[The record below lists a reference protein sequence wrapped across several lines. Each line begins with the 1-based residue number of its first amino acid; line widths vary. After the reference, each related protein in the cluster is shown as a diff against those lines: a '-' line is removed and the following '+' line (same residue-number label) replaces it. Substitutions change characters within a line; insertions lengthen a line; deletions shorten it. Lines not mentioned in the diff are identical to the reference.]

1 MKKKILFLSFND
13 FSGGASIAAYNMFKS
28 IPDDKYEKFFYCIKK
43 FSNDKKV
50 KVIKISYLK
59 LIKIFFFIL
68 ITKFVNF
75 IYLSRF
81 QIKNSL
87 SIFKTKIL
95 QDLNIDSFDIVHIHW
110 FFNDFLSLHEM
121 LNIRNK
127 KVIISMHDLW
137 FCNGIHHYESKE
149 LNKFSKIIDKYFF
162 KKKINKILKNK
173 DIILTTP
180 SKWAKFFFLNKCKR
194 YNYKEELF
202 KIHII
207 KNPIKKFKINNKVE
221 LRKKYFFPQVE
232 NIGLIH
238 FEKKN
243 SYVKGYDSLFAIL
256 DKLNIKQTKKY
267 FIIFGNNSN
276 NFPVSKFPNLIFYN
290 FNYVNYYKLSV
301 LYQISD
307 YLILTSRQETF
318 SQLTS
323 ESISNNT
330 PVITFEG
337 SGQTELI
344 RHKYNGYIAKNNNIK
359 DFIQGI
365 DFFNNHNKFYNNEVY
380 LSKLYIENYYKNFLE
395 EIYD

>member
-13 FSGGASIAAYNMFKS
+13 FSGGASIAAYNIFKS
-28 IPDDKYEKFFYCIKK
+28 IPDDKYKKFFYCINK
-43 FSNDKKV
+43 FTNDKKV
-50 KVIKISYLK
+50 KEIKISYLK

-68 ITKFVNF
+68 LTKFVNL
-75 IYLSRF
+75 IYQNQF
-81 QIKNSL
+81 QIKKSL
-87 SIFKTKIL
+87 AIFKTKIL
-95 QDLNIDSFDIVHIHW
+95 QDLNIDSFDIVHVHW
-110 FFNDFLSLHEM
+110 MFNDFLSLDEM
-121 LNIRNK
+121 LNGRNK
-127 KVIISMHDLW
+127 KIIISMHDLW
-137 FCNGIHHYESKE
+137 FCNGIHHYTIKK

-162 KKKINKILKNK
+162 KKKINKILKKK
-173 DIILTTP
+173 DVILTTP
-180 SKWAKFFFLNKCKR
+180 SKWVKFVFLNKCKR

-202 KIHII
+202 KIHVI

-238 FEKKN
+238 YEKKN
-243 SYVKGYDSLFAIL
+243 FYIKGYDILFAIL
-256 DKLNIKQTKKY
+256 DELNRKKTKKY
-267 FIIFGNNSN
+267 FIIFGNNSS

-290 FNYVNYYKLSV
+290 FNYVNFYKLSI

-307 YLILTSRQETF
+307 YLILTSRQESF

-323 ESISNNT
+323 ESITNNT

-337 SGQTELI
+337 SGQSELI
-344 RHKYNGYIAKNNNIK
+344 RHKYNGYIAKNSNIK

-365 DFFNNHNKFYNNEVY
+365 DFFNDHNKFYNDAC